1 MYIKIIDEQEK
12 RALLKNY
19 SVFINKTALRKF
31 AKKSGYGQEYEGV
44 TFKENMIP
52 EWEWE
57 QELNDIKDNQVV
69 LQVVYPATISDDK
82 NAEENVYID
91 FDEFYNYLVE
101 VVDKK
106 ISENPEDKVEYQ
118 ELLAKIKIALEL

>member
-101 VVDKK
+101 VVDKR
-106 ISENPEDKVEYQ
+106 ISENPEDKEEYQ
-118 ELLAKIKIALEL
+118 ELLEKVKATLEL

>member
-1 MYIKIIDEQEK
+1 MIKYLDE
-12 RALLKNY
+12 RNVNL
-19 SVFINKTALRKF
+19 
-31 AKKSGYGQEYEGV
+31 
-44 TFKENMIP
+44 
-52 EWEWE
+52 
-57 QELNDIKDNQVV
+57 
-69 LQVVYPATISDDK
+69 DDK

>member
-1 MYIKIIDEQEK
+1 
-12 RALLKNY
+12 
-19 SVFINKTALRKF
+19 
-31 AKKSGYGQEYEGV
+31 
-44 TFKENMIP
+44 MIP

-57 QELNDIKDNQVV
+57 QELNDIKDNQVF

-101 VVDKK
+101 VVDKR
-106 ISENPEDKVEYQ
+106 ISENQ
-118 ELLAKIKIALEL
+118 KIK

>member
-101 VVDKK
+101 VVDKR

-118 ELLAKIKIALEL
+118 ELLAKIKISLEL

>member
-69 LQVVYPATISDDK
+69 LQVVYPATISDNK

>member
-101 VVDKK
+101 VVDKR
-106 ISENPEDKVEYQ
+106 IVESPEDKEEYQ
-118 ELLAKIKIALEL
+118 ELLEKVKATLEL

>member
-69 LQVVYPATISDDK
+69 LQVVYHATISDDK

>member
-57 QELNDIKDNQVV
+57 QELNDITDNHVG

-101 VVDKK
+101 VVDKR

>member
-31 AKKSGYGQEYEGV
+31 AKKSGYGQQYEGV

-101 VVDKK
+101 VVDKR

>member
-31 AKKSGYGQEYEGV
+31 AKKSWYGQEYEGV

-101 VVDKK
+101 VVDKR

>member
-101 VVDKK
+101 VVDKR

>member
-69 LQVVYPATISDDK
+69 LQVVYPATISDNK
-82 NAEENVYID
+82 EAEENVYLD
-91 FDEFYNYLVE
+91 FDEFYNYLAG
-101 VVDKK
+101 VVDER
-106 ISENPEDKVEYQ
+106 IAESPEDKAEYQ
-118 ELLAKIKIALEL
+118 ELLAEVKTALEL